1 MRTAPWLVVIC
12 ALSASTHAKHATAP
26 AKDTANEGR
35 LVTKHDGKVIDVP
48 LEHTDVHIRVDGHL
62 AEATVKQR
70 FKNPFATKIEAVYLF
85 PLPTGAAVG
94 DLTIKIGTRTIR
106 GALKERA
113 QAKATYE
120 AARKKGLVAAL
131 LTQERPNLFTQ
142 SIANL
147 EPSATIEVEL
157 RYVQRL
163 DYQAGEYELV
173 FPMVA
178 GPRYIPQRPD
188 GAQVDFVQAPA
199 LPPGLRSSHDISLA
213 VELDAGVAIERVAS
227 ASHRIELAQP
237 AASRATVRI
246 AAGDTIPN
254 KDFTLRYRVAG
265 AAPKL
270 GVLAH
275 RGDGGRGSFI
285 LIAQPPASAAPT
297 QVAAREL
304 VFVLDTSSS
313 MRGPALAKAK
323 QLITSVL
330 GKLRPADT
338 FQIVRFDDRAS
349 ALGAAPIANKPA
361 NIKLVLDWLAK
372 LEAGGGTEMIT
383 GIEAALA
390 VPHDPNRLRIVAFL
404 TDGYVG
410 NEDQILATVGRK
422 LGASRLF
429 SFGVGSAVNRY
440 LLEELAAIGRG
451 TVQVVRPDED
461 TTAAVAV
468 FERRIDAAT
477 LTDIRIDWGGLA
489 VEGVTPHA
497 IPDLFVGQPLV
508 LSGHYARAGS
518 GVITVHGK
526 QAGRDVRFE
535 LAVTLPERANRP
547 AVASVWARARI
558 AELSRKE
565 LRAVEPATATVIKNE
580 IIALSLAHR
589 VLTKYTAF
597 VAVDDSRVTAGGEA
611 RKVVVPIEVPD
622 AARKAAWGT
631 IGTGSYG
638 TIGYGSGV
646 SYSVGG
652 HGYGIARGSA
662 VAVPKVTLAMPM
674 VAAGGLDRTVI
685 RRYVKRHL
693 NKISYCYE
701 KELLRTPKLAGTIAT
716 QFTIGSD
723 GRVLAVTASG
733 LGNMDV
739 ETCIAAVI
747 KTIEFPKAPGA
758 GVVQINYPFTLRP
771 SAEVSP

>member
-1 MRTAPWLVVIC
+1 T
-12 ALSASTHAKHATAP
+12 
-26 AKDTANEGR
+26 EGR
-35 LVTKHDGKVIDVP
+35 LVTKHEGKVIDVP

-85 PLPTGAAVG
+85 PLPTGAAIG
-94 DLTIKIGTRTIR
+94 DLTIKVGTRTIR
-106 GALKERA
+106 GSLKERA

-178 GPRYIPQRPD
+178 GPRYVPE
-188 GAQVDFVQAPA
+188 GAKADFVQAAA

-227 ASHRIELAQP
+227 ASHRIELGRP
-237 AASRATVRI
+237 APARATVRI

-275 RGDGGRGSFI
+275 RGDAGPGSFV
-285 LIAQPPASAAPT
+285 LIAQPPAHTAPA
-297 QVAAREL
+297 QIAAREL

-313 MRGPALAKAK
+313 MRGAALTKAK
-323 QLITSVL
+323 QLIASVL
-330 GKLRPADT
+330 GKLRPDDT

-361 NIKLVLDWLAK
+361 NVRLILDWLAK
-372 LEAGGGTEMIT
+372 LDAGGGTEMIT
-383 GIEAALA
+383 GIETALA
-390 VPHDPNRLRIVAFL
+390 VPHDLNRLRIVAFL

-410 NEDQILATVGRK
+410 NEDQILALVGNK

-440 LLEELAAIGRG
+440 LLEEMAAIGRG
-451 TVQVVRPDED
+451 AVQVVRTDED
-461 TTAAVAV
+461 TAAAVAT
-468 FERRIDAAT
+468 FERKIDAAT

-489 VEGVTPHA
+489 IEGVTPHA

-508 LSGHYARAGS
+508 LAGHYTRAGT
-518 GVITVHGK
+518 GTITVHGK
-526 QAGRDVRFE
+526 QAGRDVRFMVP
-535 LAVTLPERANRP
+535 VTLPERANRP
-547 AVASVWARARI
+547 AVAAVWARARI

-565 LRAVEPATATVIKNE
+565 LRAVEPATATALKAE
-580 IIALSLAHR
+580 IVALSLAHR

-597 VAVDDSRVTAGGEA
+597 VAVDDSRVTAGGA
-611 RKVVVPIEVPD
+611 AKKVVVPIEVPES
-622 AARKAAWGT
+622 ARQIGAGWGT

-638 TIGYGSGV
+638 TIGYGSGFAAGH
-646 SYSVGG
+646 SVTISAAGG
-652 HGYGIARGSA
+652 MAGRS
-662 VAVPKVTLAMPM
+662 VAVPQVTIAMPT
-674 VAAGGLDRTVI
+674 ASGDLDRTVI
-685 RRYVKRHL
+685 RRYVKRHIE
-693 NKISYCYE
+693 KIRYCYE
-701 KELLRTPKLAGTIAT
+701 KELLRTPKLAGTVTT
-716 QFTIGSD
+716 QFTLDEGL
-723 GRVLAVTASG
+723 VVAATASG
-733 LGNMDV
+733 LGNKEV
-739 ETCIAAVI
+739 ETCIAGVI
-747 KTIEFPKAPGA
+747 KNIEFPKVPG
-758 GVVQINYPFTLRP
+758 GGLVQVNYPFTLRP
-771 SAEVSP
+771 SEVTP